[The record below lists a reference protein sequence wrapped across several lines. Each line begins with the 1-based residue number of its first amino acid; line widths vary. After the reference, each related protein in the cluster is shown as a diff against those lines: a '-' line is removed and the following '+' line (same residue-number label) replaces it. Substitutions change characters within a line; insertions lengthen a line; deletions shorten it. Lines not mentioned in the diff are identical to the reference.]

1 MRRALRLVLALA
13 ALAAGSCDVGVRT
26 TEVVPLDSSAKPL
39 RVGMEIA
46 YKPFEFVDETGK
58 PAGFDV
64 DLTAAVA
71 KHLGRDVEHVNLG
84 FDTLINELVSG
95 RIDVIC
101 SGMSYTDERAKTVDF
116 TRPYAGS
123 PMWMLASTALVKNG
137 ASLDDL
143 DQSGTKI
150 AVQRGTTGEMKARAR
165 FKKAEFLVFGTQG
178 EAGDTVATGR
188 AHLFVYDKVTIET
201 LHDGHKDT
209 TRVLPGDLGQESYCM
224 AVAKGSPL
232 KAQIDAF
239 LAAETK
245 KGGKVDEL
253 LSKWVPGWE
262 QYRVRD
268 E

>member
-1 MRRALRLVLALA
+1 MRIRIALALA
-13 ALAAGSCDVGVRT
+13 LAGLAACGKPA
-26 TEVVPLDSSAKPL
+26 EPAKGAAPL

-64 DLTAAVA
+64 DLTKAVA
-71 KHLGRDVEHVNLG
+71 ERLGRPVEHVNLG
-84 FDTLINELVSG
+84 FDTLINELTSG

-123 PMWMLASTALVKNG
+123 PMWMLASSQLVKEG
-137 ASLDDL
+137 TSLDAL
-143 DQSGTKI
+143 DAPGTKI
-150 AVQRGTTGEMKARAR
+150 AVQRGTTGETKARAR
-165 FKKAEFLVFGTQG
+165 FKKVKDEDFLVFGTQG

-201 LHDGHKDT
+201 LHGEHKDT
-209 TRVLPGDLGQESYCM
+209 TRILPGDLGQESYCM

-239 LAAETK
+239 LADETK
-245 KGGKVDEL
+245 KGKKVDEL
-253 LSKWVPGWE
+253 LAKWVPGWE

-268 E
+268 Q

>member
-1 MRRALRLVLALA
+1 MKTRVTLGLALA
-13 ALAAGSCDVGVRT
+13 AAFLGACGAKDAPKDAA
-26 TEVVPLDSSAKPL
+26 AAPL

-64 DLTAAVA
+64 DLVTALAA
-71 KHLGRDVEHVNLG
+71 HLGRPVECVNLG
-84 FDTLINELVSG
+84 FDTLINELTSG

-116 TRPYAGS
+116 TRSYAGS
-123 PMWMLASTALVKNG
+123 PMFVLAGVEKVKEG
-137 ASLDDL
+137 TSLDDL
-143 DQSGTKI
+143 DKPDVKI
-150 AVQRGTTGEMKARAR
+150 AVQRGTTGETKARER
-165 FKKAEFLVFGTQG
+165 FKKADFLVFGTQG

-201 LHDGHKDT
+201 LHEQHKDT
-209 TRVLPGDLGQESYCM
+209 TRILAGDLGQESYCM

-239 LAAETK
+239 LAEETK
-245 KGGKVDEL
+245 PGRKVDEL
-253 LSKWVPGWE
+253 LKKWVPGWE

-268 E
+268 K

>member
-1 MRRALRLVLALA
+1 MRIDFRLA
-13 ALAAGSCDVGVRT
+13 AILTGFACAACDAGVKT
-26 TEVVPLDSSAKPL
+26 TEVVPMNSAGKPL

-64 DLTAAVA
+64 DLVTAVA
-71 KHLGRDVEHVNLG
+71 AHLGRPVECVNLG
-84 FDTLINELVSG
+84 FDTLINELTSG

-101 SGMSYTDERAKTVDF
+101 SGMSYTEERAKTVDF
-116 TRPYAGS
+116 TRSYAGS
-123 PMWMLASTALVKNG
+123 PMWMLACAAKVKEG
-137 ASLDDL
+137 TQLDAFDKP
-143 DQSGTKI
+143 DVQI
-150 AVQRGTTGEMKARAR
+150 AVQRGTTGEQKARAR
-165 FKKAEFLVFGTQG
+165 FPHAEFLVFNTQG

-201 LHDGHKDT
+201 LHDQHKDT
-209 TRVLPGDLGQESYCM
+209 TRILPGDLGQESYCM

-232 KAQIDAF
+232 KAQIDEF

-245 KGGKVDEL
+245 PGRKVDEFL
-253 LSKWVPGWE
+253 KKWVPGWE

-268 E
+268 K